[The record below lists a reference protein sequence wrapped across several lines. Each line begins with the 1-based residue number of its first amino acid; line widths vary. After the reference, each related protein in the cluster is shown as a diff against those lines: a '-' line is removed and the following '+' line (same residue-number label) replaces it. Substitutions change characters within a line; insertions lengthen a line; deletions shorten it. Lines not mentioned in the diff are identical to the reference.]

1 MPLSNASRLADFGTG
16 IGTQGAILQ
25 VDNANARFGVGTTAP
40 AAMQQ
45 VGTAITMYGTSGI
58 VSATQFYGDG
68 SKLTGVSGAG
78 LGTAITESNP
88 GNVLYYTTDILSVGS
103 TVTVDTPAGAVPAYT
118 QYQDIAV
125 ETDADLI
132 IETDTDFIPDVL
144 NLSNYDAST
153 DGVSGGR
160 VRADSYVNRGATG
173 APSFPLGAVVTGVIT
188 ATTGS
193 FSGDVSIGGTLT
205 YEDVKNV
212 DSVGLITARSGIE
225 VSGIVTAMAGAAV
238 TYYGDGSNL
247 SGLAASGTVNDITSS
262 LFI

>member
-88 GNVLYYTTDILSVGS
+88 GNVLYYKTDILSVGS

-132 IETDTDFIPDVL
+132 IETDTDFIPEVL

-247 SGLAASGTVNDITSS
+247 TGIAGGTVNDITSS